1 MICKAFLLCA
11 LVAVSQAQLG
21 GYGHGHGHAVSSQSI
36 VRHETPIQHH
46 KQPVL
51 LAIQSHHAPIHSA
64 PKGHAVSSQ
73 SFVSHHTPVHHAPI
87 HHAPIHHIP
96 IHHAPIHHA
105 PILHVPVHHAP
116 VHHAPIH
123 KHVEEYAHPAYKFEY
138 SVHDDHTKDIKSQ
151 SESRDGDVVHG
162 HYSLLQPDGHI
173 RNVNYHA
180 DKHSGF
186 NAEVTYTHA
195 GHQGHGHQGYN

>member
-1 MICKAFLLCA
+1 MICKVIFLYA

-36 VRHETPIQHH
+36 VRHDHAPI
-46 KQPVL
+46 
-51 LAIQSHHAPIHSA
+51 HHAPI
-64 PKGHAVSSQ
+64 
-73 SFVSHHTPVHHAPI
+73 HHAPI

-105 PILHVPVHHAP
+105 PILHVP

-151 SESRDGDVVHG
+151 SESRDGDVVQG

-186 NAEVTYTHA
+186 NAEVTYTHP